1 MLTVD
6 RLEAGYAPVLILQ
19 QLSFDIRE
27 NEIVSLLGGNGAGKT
42 TTVRALSGLIPIQS
56 GRIALD
62 GRDITAL
69 PAHERV
75 AAGLVQVPE
84 GRKVF
89 PSLSVLENLELGS
102 YLPRPKNRRRKSLE
116 RVMELFPILK
126 DRRNQAAGTMS
137 GGEQQMLAL
146 ARGLMSLPRL
156 LVLDE
161 PSLGLAPLVVAE
173 IFKAVLGIR
182 KEGVTIL
189 LVEQN
194 VPQAL
199 AISDRAFVLE
209 DGRIAFSGSGLEL
222 LNDDRIQRVYLGMEE
237 SISNE

>member
-6 RLEAGYAPVLILQ
+6 QLEAGYGAVQILRQ
-19 QLSFDIRE
+19 VSFDIRA

-42 TTVRALSGLIPIQS
+42 TTVRSVSGLLPVNA
-56 GRIALD
+56 GRIAFG
-62 GRDITAL
+62 GRDITAA

-89 PSLSVLENLELGS
+89 PSLTVLENLELGS
-102 YLPRPKNRRRKSLE
+102 YLPRPKQERRQSLQ
-116 RVMELFPILK
+116 RVMAMFPILK
-126 DRRNQAAGTMS
+126 ERSRQAAGTLS

-146 ARGLMSLPRL
+146 ARGLMALPRL
-156 LVLDE
+156 LILDE
-161 PSLGLAPLVVAE
+161 PSLGLAPLVVEE
-173 IFKAVLGIR
+173 IFAAISEIR
-182 KEGVTIL
+182 SSGVTVL

-199 AISDRAFVLE
+199 SISDRAFVLE
-209 DGRIAFSGSGLEL
+209 DGRIAVSGSGSEL
-222 LNDDRIQRVYLGMEE
+222 LNDGRIRRVYLGMEE
-237 SISNE
+237 GCDE